1 MRSEMFMRG
10 MMSLAVIVGGS
21 LSLRAQDKAHWGVM
35 SSGSKARVPEWLLD
49 LAREAYDFRELD
61 DLKLEGYT
69 FNAGVVRFN
78 TKGAP
83 SFALQFSKTQLDIT
97 GTRTFVVG
105 SSARM
110 LDGTGVLNGFM
121 ATKYANFY
129 SNEHVSVGI
138 GAGGG
143 VGRLKANSAYT
154 DTTPTSVTIER
165 EELRR
170 TLPLFEI
177 FARLDIRPAKPVS
190 FGPEFGL
197 RNGAIMIG
205 GAVKIHF

>member
-10 MMSLAVIVGGS
+10 LMSLAVIAGGS
-21 LSLRAQDKAHWGVM
+21 LSLQGQDKAHWGVM
-35 SSGSKARVPEWLLD
+35 GSGAKARVPEWLLD
-49 LAREAYDFRELD
+49 FAREAFDFRELD

-78 TKGAP
+78 ANGAP

-105 SSARM
+105 SSTRT

-143 VGRLKANSAYT
+143 VGRLEADSAYT
-154 DTTPTSVTIER
+154 DTTPTSVTVER

-197 RNGAIMIG
+197 RNGAVMIG

>member
-1 MRSEMFMRG
+1 M
-10 MMSLAVIVGGS
+10 
-21 LSLRAQDKAHWGVM
+21 
-35 SSGSKARVPEWLLD
+35 PEWLLD
-49 LAREAYDFRELD
+49 FAREAYDFRELD

-69 FNAGVVRFN
+69 LNAGVVRFN
-78 TKGAP
+78 VKAAP

-105 SSARM
+105 SSTRT

-129 SNEHVSVGI
+129 SNEHVSAGI

-143 VGRLKANSAYT
+143 VGRLKAHSAYT
-154 DTTPTSVTIER
+154 DTPPTSVTVER

-197 RNGAIMIG
+197 RNGAMMIG